1 MFIRRNRRTQAG
13 TTYEYFTL
21 NRTVRTAKGPRQE
34 IVANLGKDFEPP
46 AGALHGWDDIDR
58 LLDGAPPKPFDDGKS
73 PTPAQAELDPEF
85 SAPTTPNTSATP
97 RPVWTQVD
105 LGALRV
111 ERTREF
117 GQVYL
122 GLALWRRLGLHTVLR
137 QIVETGRETV
147 PWDITAC
154 ILTIARFCGNKSELE
169 VAEHWYRQ
177 SALEDLLGVK
187 VPQINEARLYRGLDA
202 LLPHKDGLCQHLLQ
216 RYQTLFG
223 VEFEFLL
230 YDVTSTYFEGKAE
243 GNPQAQR
250 GYSRDQR
257 SDCKQVNIGLVVTPD
272 GLPMGYEVFAGNTT
286 DVTTV
291 EQMVEQMERKYGQ
304 AHRIWVMD
312 RGMISE
318 ANLAFLRRRNA
329 RYIVGTP
336 KAQMRQFEKELQD
349 KEGWTEVQ
357 PGVEVRL
364 VKSPQDKGEEA
375 ASQSDK
381 ASNTNKTKRKKT
393 AVDKADKADTPKDD
407 ELTKTN
413 KDEPVDHYLLCR
425 SSDRQAKEEA
435 MLTKR
440 LARATTALEKLHAS
454 LQKKP
459 TAVDKAERRIGRIFG
474 KHSGSAKLLV
484 VELQKDAHGA
494 ATGLTITKKAG
505 NQAWAELSN
514 GAYLL
519 RTNCP
524 EADPAKVW
532 KWYIQLTKAEEC
544 FRISKSDMSLRPV
557 YHQSEKRVQAHIFV
571 CFLTLALWRTL
582 EMWMKSKGLG
592 DCARQ
597 LIEDIAQIRS
607 MDVVVPAKVAGKP
620 ESIELTL
627 RVVSRPE
634 KPTAFLL
641 DRLGLELPHRPKFLQ
656 NVV

>member
-13 TTYEYFTL
+13 ITYEYFTL

-34 IVANLGKDFEPP
+34 IVAHLGKDFEPP
-46 AGALHGWDDIDR
+46 VAAAHGWDDIDS
-58 LLDGAPPKPFDDGKS
+58 LLEGKAAKSQDGNTRQADPSSELFAPKLKTELS
-73 PTPAQAELDPEF
+73 PL
-85 SAPTTPNTSATP
+85 
-97 RPVWTQVD
+97 WMQVD
-105 LGALRV
+105 LSGLRI

-122 GLALWRRLGLHTVLR
+122 GLALWRRLGLHTALKE
-137 QIVETGRETV
+137 IVEPGRETV

-169 VAEHWYRQ
+169 VAEHWYAN

-187 VPQINEARLYRGLDA
+187 VTQVNDARLYRGLDV
-202 LLPHKDGLCQHLLQ
+202 LLPHKDRLCQHLLQ
-216 RYQTLFG
+216 RYETMFG

-243 GNPQAQR
+243 ANPKAQR

-257 SDCKQVNIGLVVTPD
+257 PDCKQVNIGLVVTPD
-272 GLPMGYEVFAGNTT
+272 GLPIAYEIFAGNTT

-291 EQMVEQMERKYGQ
+291 EEMVTQMEKKYGQ

-318 ANLAFLRRRNA
+318 ANLAFLRQRKA

-336 KAQMRQFEKELQD
+336 KAQLKKFEKELLE
-349 KEGWTEVQ
+349 KESWTEVQ

-364 VKSPQDKGEEA
+364 VKVPADADDETSAEP
-375 ASQSDK
+375 
-381 ASNTNKTKRKKT
+381 TN
-393 AVDKADKADTPKDD
+393 APNADKTEPTPTGATADEEDK
-407 ELTKTN
+407 E
-413 KDEPVDHYLLCR
+413 EEEQIEQYVLCR
-425 SSDRQAKEEA
+425 SSDRQAKEKA

-440 LARATTALEKLHAS
+440 LAKARAELEKLHAS
-454 LQKKP
+454 LQKSP
-459 TAVDKAERRIGRIFG
+459 TTVEKAERRIGRIFG
-474 KHSGSAKLLV
+474 KHSGSGKLLAA
-484 VELQKDAHGA
+484 ELQKNGQGK
-494 ATGLTITKKAG
+494 ATGLTITSKAG
-505 NQAWAELSN
+505 HHTWAELSN

-524 EADPAKVW
+524 EEDPAKLW

-544 FRISKSDMSLRPV
+544 FSISKSDLSLRPV
-557 YHQSEKRVQAHIFV
+557 FHQNEQRVEAHILV
-571 CFLTLALWRTL
+571 CFLTLALWRTM

-592 DCARQ
+592 NCARQ
-597 LIEDIAQIRS
+597 LLEDVAQIRS
-607 MDVVVPAKVAGKP
+607 MDVVLPAKVASKP
-620 ESIELTL
+620 DAVEVRL

-634 KPTAFLL
+634 KTTAFLL
-641 DRLGLELPHRPKFLQ
+641 DRLGLELPHRPRFLQ